1 MRTVR
6 VEEFKAIGFGMTG
19 LVIGLLL
26 LFFWSHDRTGTRPRD
41 EDTCCKEVQVQEKT
55 GVTTTLIPYPAKSL
69 IARSEMSSESY
80 CVITSCKT
88 ITFSSIFWSDS
99 GQIGSCLSVF
109 QDRCPSP
116 SPGSRRSID
125 LVFKSARFPSN
136 KLTKSWINLSPSVN
150 LAVESIRFEDCQ
162 LDKIEPEAFL
172 SDLFITT
179 RNLQLVN
186 TKLSVLNKSV
196 FKELSNLRNFAV
208 QNNIINA
215 AERHLLSNVAETL
228 ETIELDRSIDNL
240 AVLLNITSSRISPSP
255 RPDSNSSRSLI
266 LGNEP
271 TKERQLSNVQLV
283 SLQGNNIP
291 ILSKEIFS
299 SFPNLKSLYLDSS
312 KITHINFDTFDAC
325 KSLKQIFL
333 TNNLLSTLPDNI
345 FTKLLTANPDFK
357 VTMTNNPWQCDCK
370 FIWIQK
376 FLMKAPNL
384 VTEMP
389 KCLGPDRNRNLSFLD
404 ADFCGNSST
413 DTTEIINSNNSLIK
427 IICNNSL
434 DLIEINLSKTKLEAM
449 GAEEGNISSGGF
461 NCVCKSILIKNN
473 NNNDD
478 DGCKKNLWLSNE
490 DKAIV
495 LSLYTIVS
503 VLFGLGCAGGCF
515 FIVRNN
521 PSLLRGS
528 SRVVMVKHGGVEAM
542 VLPRGVRVGNLAT
555 GSGEPVKFEMRDNCE
570 IDYLTPIGIAANEYE
585 SIRDAGG
592 AREESGI
599 DNCPP
604 PLPPHPLHGVRTV
617 SLLMAESESS
627 LSGF

>member
-1 MRTVR
+1 M
-6 VEEFKAIGFGMTG
+6 IG

-26 LFFWSHDRTGTRPRD
+26 IFFWSHDRTGTRPRD

-55 GVTTTLIPYPAKSL
+55 GVTTTLITSPTKSL

-80 CVITSCKT
+80 CIITSCKT
-88 ITFSSIFWSDS
+88 ITFSSIFSSDP

-116 SPGSRRSID
+116 SPGFRRSID
-125 LVFKSARFPSN
+125 LVFKNARFPSN

-150 LAVESIRFEDCQ
+150 LAVESIRLEDCQ

-179 RNLQLVN
+179 RNFQLVN

-215 AERHLLSNVAETL
+215 AERYLLSNVAETL

-240 AVLLNITSSRISPSP
+240 AVLLNITSYSISPSP
-255 RPDSNSSRSLI
+255 RPDSNSSLI
-266 LGNEP
+266 LDNEP
-271 TKERQLSNVQLV
+271 TKARQLSNVQLV

-299 SFPNLKSLYLDSS
+299 SFPNLRSLYLDSS

-345 FTKLLTANPDFK
+345 FTNLLIANPDFK
-357 VTMTNNPWQCDCK
+357 VTMTNNPWECDCK
-370 FIWIQK
+370 FIWMQK
-376 FLMKAPNL
+376 FLIKAPNL

-389 KCLGPDRNRNLSFLD
+389 KCFGPNRNRNLSFLD
-404 ADFCGNSST
+404 ADFC
-413 DTTEIINSNNSLIK
+413 
-427 IICNNSL
+427 
-434 DLIEINLSKTKLEAM
+434 
-449 GAEEGNISSGGF
+449 
-461 NCVCKSILIKNN
+461 
-473 NNNDD
+473 
-478 DGCKKNLWLSNE
+478 
-490 DKAIV
+490 
-495 LSLYTIVS
+495 VS
-503 VLFGLGCAGGCF
+503 VLFGLGCAAGCF
-515 FIVRNN
+515 LIVRNN
-521 PSLLRGS
+521 PSLLQGS

-542 VLPRGVRVGNLAT
+542 VLPRGVKVGNLAT

-570 IDYLTPIGIAANEYE
+570 IDYLTPIGIVANEYE

-627 LSGF
+627 SSGF